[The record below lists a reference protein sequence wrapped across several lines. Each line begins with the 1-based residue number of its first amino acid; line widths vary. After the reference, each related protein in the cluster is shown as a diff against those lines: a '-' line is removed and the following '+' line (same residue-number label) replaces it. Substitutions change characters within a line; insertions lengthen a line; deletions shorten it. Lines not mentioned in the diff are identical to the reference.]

1 MKLSPSLLSADFSNL
16 KAEIDAARAAGA
28 VDLLHIDVMDGMFV
42 PNISIGLP
50 VVRSLRQA
58 YDDLFLDVHLMVQA
72 PERYITDFAEA
83 GADLITVH
91 QEAVTHLPRALDAIH
106 AAGCQTGIALNPAT
120 PVFLLEYVL
129 DQADLVLIMSVNPGF
144 GGQKFMPC
152 ALEKLKQL
160 RRMIDQRALV
170 TQLQVD
176 GGICS
181 ENIAQVLA
189 AGADI
194 VVAGSAVFG
203 GDVAAKTAALRAAAA
218 QAGF

>member
-16 KAEIDAARAAGA
+16 KADIDAARAAGA

-50 VVRSLRQA
+50 VVRSLRQT

-72 PERYITDFAEA
+72 PERYIADFAEA

-120 PVFLLEYVL
+120 PVCLLEYVL
-129 DQADLVLIMSVNPGF
+129 DQADLVLVMSVNPGF

-160 RRMIDQRALV
+160 RRMIDQHALV